1 MNNLYKIAENVKEYE
16 INILPMIDVI
26 FAILTFFIISS
37 LSLVKLETIPLNL
50 PSASTSSISKDEIIN
65 VSISNGKKIFLNKE
79 EVSLEKLNQKLKV
92 INSEKM
98 KKVVISGDKEVAYGV
113 IVEVLDELRKYGAFW
128 SDIARWFFT
137 SPL

>member
-1 MNNLYKIAENVKEYE
+1 MNNLYKIAENVEEYK

-113 IVEVLDELRKYGAFW
+113 IVEVLDELRKVNNLK
-128 SDIARWFFT
+128 IAIST
-137 SPL
+137 K

>member
-1 MNNLYKIAENVKEYE
+1 MNNLYKIAENVEEYE

-37 LSLVKLETIPLNL
+37 LSLIKLETIPLNL

-65 VSISNGKKIFLNKE
+65 VSISNSKKIFLNKE

-92 INSEKM
+92 LNSEKM
-98 KKVVISGDKEVAYGV
+98 KKVVISGDKEVAYGI
-113 IVEVLDELRKYGAFW
+113 IVEVLDELRKVNNLK
-128 SDIARWFFT
+128 IAIST
-137 SPL
+137 K

>member
-1 MNNLYKIAENVKEYE
+1 MNNLYKIPENVEEYE

-113 IVEVLDELRKYGAFW
+113 IVEVLDELRKVNNLK
-128 SDIARWFFT
+128 IAIST
-137 SPL
+137 K

>member
-1 MNNLYKIAENVKEYE
+1 MNNLYKIAENVEEYE

-92 INSEKM
+92 LNSEKM

-113 IVEVLDELRKYGAFW
+113 IVEVLDELRKLNNFK
-128 SDIARWFFT
+128 IAIST
-137 SPL
+137 K

>member
-1 MNNLYKIAENVKEYE
+1 MSMNNLYKIAENVEEYE

-65 VSISNGKKIFLNKE
+65 VSISNSKKIFLNKE

-98 KKVVISGDKEVAYGV
+98 KKVVISGDKEVAYGI
-113 IVEVLDELRKYGAFW
+113 IVEVLDELRKVNNLK
-128 SDIARWFFT
+128 IAIST
-137 SPL
+137 K

>member
-1 MNNLYKIAENVKEYE
+1 MNNLYKIAENVEEYE

-65 VSISNGKKIFLNKE
+65 VSISNSKKIFLNKE

-113 IVEVLDELRKYGAFW
+113 IVEVLDELRKLNNLK
-128 SDIARWFFT
+128 IAIST
-137 SPL
+137 K

>member
-1 MNNLYKIAENVKEYE
+1 MSMNNLYKIAENVEEYE

-113 IVEVLDELRKYGAFW
+113 IVEVLDELRKVNNLK
-128 SDIARWFFT
+128 IAIST
-137 SPL
+137 K

>member
-1 MNNLYKIAENVKEYE
+1 MNNLYKIAENVEEYE

-92 INSEKM
+92 INSEQM

-113 IVEVLDELRKYGAFW
+113 IVEVLDELRNCLLY
-128 SDIARWFFT
+128 T
-137 SPL
+137 SPSPRD

>member
-92 INSEKM
+92 LNSEKM

-113 IVEVLDELRKYGAFW
+113 IVEVLDELRKVNNLK
-128 SDIARWFFT
+128 IAIST
-137 SPL
+137 K

>member
-1 MNNLYKIAENVKEYE
+1 MNNLYKIPENVEEYE

-92 INSEKM
+92 LNSEKM

-113 IVEVLDELRKYGAFW
+113 IVEVLDELRKVNNLK
-128 SDIARWFFT
+128 IAIST
-137 SPL
+137 K

>member
-1 MNNLYKIAENVKEYE
+1 MNNLYKIAENVEEYE

-113 IVEVLDELRKYGAFW
+113 IVEVLDELRKVNNLK
-128 SDIARWFFT
+128 IAIST
-137 SPL
+137 K

>member
-1 MNNLYKIAENVKEYE
+1 MNNLYE

-113 IVEVLDELRKYGAFW
+113 IVEVLDELRKVNNLK
-128 SDIARWFFT
+128 IAIST
-137 SPL
+137 K

>member
-1 MNNLYKIAENVKEYE
+1 MNNLYKIAENVEEYE

-37 LSLVKLETIPLNL
+37 LSLVKLETIPLDL

-98 KKVVISGDKEVAYGV
+98 KKVVISGDKEVAYGI
-113 IVEVLDELRKYGAFW
+113 IVEVLDELRKVNNLK
-128 SDIARWFFT
+128 IAIST
-137 SPL
+137 K